1 MSNVDNLYKKYGGI
15 LKKVALTYPVVDM
28 EMDDVLGELN
38 LVFLNCVKNYDKN
51 KSNFTTYLWQS
62 CVYEIY
68 RMRRQKYN
76 KDSLSLDYA
85 TDEGFLWEAI
95 ADDLD
100 ILEDLVKEH
109 EIGDII
115 TALDELKYGHYTKM
129 FMLYQI
135 PQKQMA
141 KLENKSISFIQKQHS
156 KNIRELKKIFNR
168 A

>member
-1 MSNVDNLYKKYGGI
+1 MNTDNLYKKYGGI
-15 LKKVALTYPVVDM
+15 IKKVALTYPITDM
-28 EMDDVLGELN
+28 ELDDVIGELN
-38 LVFLNCVKNYDKN
+38 LVFLNCLKNYDKK

-68 RMRRQKYN
+68 RMRRQKYS

-85 TDEGFLWEAI
+85 TEEGFLWEAI

-100 ILEDLVKEH
+100 ILENLLKDIEINDVLV
-109 EIGDII
+109 
-115 TALDELKYGHYTKM
+115 ALDSMKYGHYTKM
-129 FMLYQI
+129 FIIYQI

-156 KNIRELKKIFNR
+156 KNIRELKKLFSS

>member
-1 MSNVDNLYKKYGGI
+1 MNVDNLYKKYGGI
-15 LKKVALTYPVVDM
+15 LKKVALTYPITDM
-28 EMDDVLGELN
+28 DLEDVLGELN
-38 LVFLNCVKNYDKN
+38 IVFLNCVKNYDKN

-68 RMRRQKYN
+68 RLRRQKYN
-76 KDSLSLDYA
+76 KDSLSLDYV

-100 ILEDLVKEH
+100 ILEDLLRSTEIH
-109 EIGDII
+109 EVLD
-115 TALDELKYGHYTKM
+115 ALDEMKYGYYTKM
-129 FMLYQI
+129 FVIYQI

-156 KNIRELKKIFNR
+156 KNIRELKNKFKG